1 MPGGGRQP
9 QRGPP
14 VALAPGGIRPGLRGA
29 PTEGKWGVSL
39 LAPLLLS
46 RVSACLSV
54 CLDDDRGLSWAC
66 PPLTDTPFGHT
77 LLLAREKW
85 NVLLQN
91 SKAGGT
97 DAGGRGCARAGPVPG
112 AHASFLL

>member
-1 MPGGGRQP
+1 MGSLPPGT
-9 QRGPP
+9 
-14 VALAPGGIRPGLRGA
+14 LASQS
-29 PTEGKWGVSL
+29 GV
-39 LAPLLLS
+39 
-46 RVSACLSV
+46 CLSV

-66 PPLTDTPFGHT
+66 PQLTDTPFGHT

-112 AHASFLL
+112 SRRARFLPAIALRRWL